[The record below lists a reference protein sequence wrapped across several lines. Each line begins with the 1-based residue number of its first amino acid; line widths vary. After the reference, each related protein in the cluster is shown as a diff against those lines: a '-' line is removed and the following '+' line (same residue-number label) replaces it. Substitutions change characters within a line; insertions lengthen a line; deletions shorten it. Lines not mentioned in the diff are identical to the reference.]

1 MSNCKRN
8 ISLALHNRPQLLV
21 LIVDVQVDVAGF
33 HVPSA
38 LLHLCAFVSYIGLH
52 SVPTKFKIA
61 YNITLLCNHASTVVV
76 IRSCSMPTPILI
88 ILHWHSSGMVKA
100 TASWSRGSGFESWWV
115 LYISKC
121 PQCICQFKM
130 IFWFHFHKLQYAHFR
145 PSYVSLIGML
155 SFKAVIPIEKAGE
168 TMKVW

>member
-1 MSNCKRN
+1 MWSKHYGILIITARDGTWGLNQFLYHSIIHYAGNILSSTKYGKFFFSKIDHEKVVVCLVIHLAPRIHVSNCKRN
-8 ISLALHNRPQLLV
+8 ISLALRIRPQLMV

-52 SVPTKFKIA
+52 SVPTKLKIA

-76 IRSCSMPTPILI
+76 IRSCSTPTPILI

-100 TASWSRGSGFESWWV
+100 TAS
-115 LYISKC
+115 
-121 PQCICQFKM
+121 
-130 IFWFHFHKLQYAHFR
+130 
-145 PSYVSLIGML
+145 
-155 SFKAVIPIEKAGE
+155 
-168 TMKVW
+168 